1 MGHLTQPSTGC
12 PISNTMFPPEESDGI
27 HEVLGNVKHIG
38 ESASH
43 ICLPKQG
50 NPWEARDGRLR

>member
-12 PISNTMFPPEESDGI
+12 TISNTMFPPEESHGI
-27 HEVLGNVKHIG
+27 HKLFGKVKRIG

-43 ICLPKQG
+43 IYVPKQG
-50 NPWEARDGRLR
+50 NPGEARDGR